1 MLPEPISDSQP
12 GCGNQRGNQNAP
24 GIHNVLNHGPVKGRC
39 HEDLLMY
46 DHDLRMKANIEL
58 PTSNAQRRTGTVA
71 EPGVNGKGQF
81 NRRDAKSAE
90 KNRKEEQ

>member
-1 MLPEPISDSQP
+1 
-12 GCGNQRGNQNAP
+12 
-24 GIHNVLNHGPVKGRC
+24 
-39 HEDLLMY
+39 
-46 DHDLRMKANIEL
+46 MKANIEL